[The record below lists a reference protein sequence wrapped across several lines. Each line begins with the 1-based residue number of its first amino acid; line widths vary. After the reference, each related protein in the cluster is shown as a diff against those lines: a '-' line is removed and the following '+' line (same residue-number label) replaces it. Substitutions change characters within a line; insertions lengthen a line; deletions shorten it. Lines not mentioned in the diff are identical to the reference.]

1 MNGSNHLDEAI
12 SRPFAVCP
20 VCLRKV
26 HDSMREVGMDLVMR
40 ERAIGQFFRDH
51 GLEED
56 ATDSDQRLALMQ
68 DKSI

>member
-40 ERAIGQFFRDH
+40 ERAIGQFFRYH
-51 GLEED
+51 QLEED
-56 ATDSDQRLALMQ
+56 ATDSDQRLALME

>member
-40 ERAIGQFFRDH
+40 ERAIGLFFRDH
-51 GLEED
+51 QLEED

>member
-40 ERAIGQFFRDH
+40 ERAIGQFFRDN

-56 ATDSDQRLALMQ
+56 ATDSDQRLALME